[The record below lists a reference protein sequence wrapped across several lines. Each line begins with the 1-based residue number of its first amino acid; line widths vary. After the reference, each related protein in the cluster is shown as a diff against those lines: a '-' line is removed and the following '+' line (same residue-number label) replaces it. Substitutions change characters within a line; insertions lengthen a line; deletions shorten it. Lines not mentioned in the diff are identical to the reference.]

1 MLYKI
6 KKILV
11 PIDGSEN
18 SYRALDVAITL
29 AKTLKAKLV
38 GIHAV
43 NIIPITESQPFEP
56 LEFQMDEKRRGTA
69 MLGKVRAL
77 CSKEGIGFSGIVEFG
92 SPGDL
97 VIKFIKDKGN
107 KIDLVV
113 IGSRGK
119 TAISEFFLGSVS
131 NFVLHK
137 SPIPVLIV
145 K

>member
-1 MLYKI
+1 VLYTV

-18 SYRALDVAITL
+18 SYRALDVAIMF
-29 AKTLKAKLV
+29 AKTLKAELV

-43 NIIPITESQPFEP
+43 NIIPITESQPFDP
-56 LEFQMDEKRRGTA
+56 LEFQVEEKRCAIA
-69 MLGKVRAL
+69 MLEKVKTL
-77 CSKEGIGFSGIVEFG
+77 CSKEGTGFSAVVEFG
-92 SPGDL
+92 HPGDL
-97 VIKFIKDKGN
+97 IVKFVKNKDN

-119 TAISEFFLGSVS
+119 TAISEIFLGSVS

-137 SPIPVLIV
+137 SPVPVLIV